1 MDKYLFKVNIENTS
15 TTSIDMVHIRP
26 GEPGGMSLF
35 GKSQGEP
42 GEVMGKI
49 QNIKKILE
57 KSWKFFQQTL
67 FRSHFAIKSKTQ
79 KIQPTRRKE
88 LL

>member
-1 MDKYLFKVNIENTS
+1 MNRVNT
-15 TTSIDMVHIRP
+15 RP

-42 GEVMGKI
+42 EKVMEKI
-49 QNIKKILE
+49 EKIKKILE
-57 KSWKFFQQTL
+57 KSWRFFQQTL
-67 FRSHFAIKSKTQ
+67 FRSQVAITSKTQ
-79 KIQPTRRKE
+79 KTQPTRRIE